1 MRIIYTLM
9 YLSIWSA
16 AFSQSIP
23 SQWRKTDDGKY
34 LIAGDKATDG
44 LYDVSSVEEMRLY
57 FAQTNYWTL
66 LTQNYSKKVD
76 IPCTLKYKN
85 ITLDSVGIRFKGQ
98 TSYSMN
104 NTQKKS
110 FSISTDAFKD
120 QNLLGYESLNFNNAF
135 QDPSFMREVL
145 YYQLIKK
152 HTLAV
157 KANFVKV
164 YLNDVYWGIYLNVQQ
179 QNKDFLEEWYESNNG
194 INIRADVPNG
204 TSTGGG
210 PGGGP
215 GGGAQW
221 GDGTAAVNYLGSDT
235 TLFKKYYTLK
245 SSDANN
251 NPWQELVNAS
261 YVLNKSGASL
271 ETEAPKYFDIDKIL
285 WHLAC
290 EIAFGDDDSYVYKG
304 KMDYYLYQDA
314 ETKRWATY
322 DYDAN
327 STLLTAHVSWSPFYN
342 ESKINYPLLNKLLAV
357 PAFRQRYLAHMRT
370 IINELLDETQA
381 NNLIAQFDAL
391 INAGVMSDTK
401 KGTTNAAYT
410 SELTVLKNFIKNRKA
425 YLLSNEEV
433 KVNGPTISDSEYRI
447 NGMTASRVV
456 AGDEVKV
463 VTNVSFAEGIQQ
475 VNLLY
480 CNGFSGS
487 FATLT
492 MTDDGQNGDAVA
504 NDGQYTVLMPSFETG
519 SLVRFYIEAIGNNT
533 AKTRTYYPA
542 GAEHHVMIYSIEAKS
557 TSEKTIVINEFMATN
572 TGVIKDENQETED
585 WIELY
590 NTTSNA
596 IDMSG
601 YFISDSKDN
610 LTKFEFAA
618 GTTIPANGYLI
629 VWADED
635 KTQGPLHANFKL
647 TASGESLYLLN
658 NTKVILDSLT
668 FGQQIANKSAARI
681 PNGTGPFVIGDH
693 TLGKNNNTPSAVNEQ
708 NISDVK
714 IFPNPT
720 EGNITLENKMEN
732 SITAQILLSNG
743 TLLTSVEIPSG
754 STITYQLPS
763 AGLYI
768 IKTPTK
774 TFKLLVIH

>member
-1 MRIIYTLM
+1 MI
-9 YLSIWSA
+9 
-16 AFSQSIP
+16 SQSLP
-23 SQWRKTDDGKY
+23 AQWRKSDDGKY
-34 LIAGDKATDG
+34 LIAGDQATDG
-44 LYDVSSVEEMRLY
+44 LYDVSTVEEVRLY

-76 IPCTLKYKN
+76 IPCTLKYKD
-85 ITLDSVGIRFKGQ
+85 ITLDSVGVRFKGQ

-120 QNLLGYESLNFNNAF
+120 QRLMGYENLNLNNAF

-179 QNKDFLEEWYESNNG
+179 QNKDFLQEWYESNDG
-194 INIRADVPNG
+194 INIRADVPDG
-204 TSTGGG
+204 TTTGGG
-210 PGGGP
+210 PGG

-221 GDGTAAVNYLGSDT
+221 GDGTAAVNYLGTDT
-235 TLFKKYYTLK
+235 TLYKKYYTLK

-261 YVLNKSGASL
+261 YVLNKSGAAL

-314 ETKRWATY
+314 ETQRWTSY

-327 STLLTAHVSWSPFYN
+327 STLLTAHITWSPFYN
-342 ESKINYPLLNKLLAV
+342 ETKVNYPLLNKLLAV

-370 IINELLDETQA
+370 IIDELLDETQA
-381 NNLIAQFDAL
+381 NNLIAQYDAL

-425 YLLSNEEV
+425 SLLSNAEV
-433 KVNGPTISDSEYRI
+433 KVSGPVISNSEYRI
-447 NGMTASRVV
+447 NGSTASRVV
-456 AGDEVKV
+456 TGDEVKI
-463 VTNVSFAEGIQQ
+463 VTNVSFADGIQQ

-480 CNGFSGS
+480 CNGFSGR

-492 MTDDGQNGDAVA
+492 MTDDGQNGDATA
-504 NDGQYTVLMPSFETG
+504 NDGQYTVIMPEFETG
-519 SLVRFYIEAIGNNT
+519 SLIRFYIEAIGNNT
-533 AKTRTYYPA
+533 PKTRTYYPA
-542 GAEHHVMIYSIEAKS
+542 GAEHHVMIYTIEAKS
-557 TSEKTIVINEFMATN
+557 VTEKTIVINEFMASN
-572 TGVIKDENQETED
+572 TGVILDDNNETED

-601 YFISDSKDN
+601 FFISDSKDN
-610 LTKFEFAA
+610 LTKFEFAS

-635 KTQGPLHANFKL
+635 KTQGTLHANFKL
-647 TASGESLYLLN
+647 TASGESIYLIDKSKL
-658 NTKVILDSLT
+658 ILDSLT
-668 FGQQIANKSAARI
+668 FGQQTANKSAARI
-681 PNGTGPFVIGDH
+681 PNGTGPFVIGEH
-693 TLGKNNNTPSAVNEQ
+693 TFGKNNNNSTAVDDQ
-708 NISDVK
+708 KYADLK
-714 IFPNPT
+714 IYPNPSD
-720 EGNITLENKMEN
+720 GNITIENTLDQNIK
-732 SITAQILLSNG
+732 AQIYLSNG
-743 TLLTSVEIPSG
+743 NLLNNIEIPSN
-754 STITYQLPS
+754 SQTVYLLPCS
-763 AGLYI
+763 GLYF

-774 TFKLLVIH
+774 TAKLVVIH

>member
-1 MRIIYTLM
+1 MI
-9 YLSIWSA
+9 
-16 AFSQSIP
+16 SQSLP
-23 SQWRKTDDGKY
+23 AQWRKSDDGKY
-34 LIAGDKATDG
+34 LIAGDQATDG
-44 LYDVSSVEEMRLY
+44 LYDVSTVEEVRLY

-76 IPCTLKYKN
+76 IPCTLKYKD
-85 ITLDSVGIRFKGQ
+85 ITLDSVGVRFKGQ

-120 QNLLGYESLNFNNAF
+120 QKLMGYENLNLNNAF

-179 QNKDFLEEWYESNNG
+179 QNKDFLQEWYESNDG
-194 INIRADVPNG
+194 INIRADVPDG
-204 TSTGGG
+204 TTTGGG
-210 PGGGP
+210 PGG

-221 GDGTAAVNYLGSDT
+221 GDGTAAVNYLGTDT
-235 TLFKKYYTLK
+235 TLYKKYYTLK

-261 YVLNKSGASL
+261 YVLNKSGAAL

-314 ETKRWATY
+314 ETQRWTSY

-327 STLLTAHVSWSPFYN
+327 STLLTAHITWSPFYN
-342 ESKINYPLLNKLLAV
+342 ETKVNYPLLNKLLAV

-370 IINELLDETQA
+370 IIDELLDETQA
-381 NNLIAQFDAL
+381 NNLIAQYDAL

-425 YLLSNEEV
+425 SLLSNAEV
-433 KVNGPTISDSEYRI
+433 KVSGPVISNSEYRI
-447 NGMTASRVV
+447 NGSTASRVV
-456 AGDEVKV
+456 TGDEVKI
-463 VTNVSFAEGIQQ
+463 VTNVSFADGIQQ

-480 CNGFSGS
+480 CNGFSGR

-492 MTDDGQNGDAVA
+492 MTDDGQNGDATA
-504 NDGQYTVLMPSFETG
+504 NDGQYTVIMPEFETG
-519 SLVRFYIEAIGNNT
+519 SLIRFYIEAIGNNT
-533 AKTRTYYPA
+533 PKTRTYYPA
-542 GAEHHVMIYSIEAKS
+542 GAEHHVMIYTIEAKS
-557 TSEKTIVINEFMATN
+557 VTEKTIVINEFMASN
-572 TGVIKDENQETED
+572 TGVILDDNNETED

-601 YFISDSKDN
+601 FFISDSKDN
-610 LTKFEFAA
+610 LTKFEFAS

-635 KTQGPLHANFKL
+635 KTQGTLHANFKL
-647 TASGESLYLLN
+647 TASGESIYLIDKSKL
-658 NTKVILDSLT
+658 ILDSLT
-668 FGQQIANKSAARI
+668 FGQQTANKSAARI
-681 PNGTGPFVIGDH
+681 PNGTGPFVIGEH
-693 TLGKNNNTPSAVNEQ
+693 TFGKNNNNSTAVDDQ
-708 NISDVK
+708 KYADLK
-714 IFPNPT
+714 IYPNPSD
-720 EGNITLENKMEN
+720 GNITIENTLDQNIK
-732 SITAQILLSNG
+732 AQIYLSNG
-743 TLLTSVEIPSG
+743 NLLNNIEIPSN
-754 STITYQLPS
+754 SQTVYLLPCS
-763 AGLYI
+763 GLYF

-774 TFKLLVIH
+774 TAKLVVIH

>member
-1 MRIIYTLM
+1 MRLIYTLFLVSLWM
-9 YLSIWSA
+9 HIMI
-16 AFSQSIP
+16 SQSLP
-23 SQWRKTDDGKY
+23 AQWRKSDDGKY
-34 LIAGDKATDG
+34 LIAGDQATDG
-44 LYDVSSVEEMRLY
+44 LYDVSTVEEVRLY

-76 IPCTLKYKN
+76 IPCTLKYKD
-85 ITLDSVGIRFKGQ
+85 ITLDSVGVRFKGQ

-120 QNLLGYESLNFNNAF
+120 QKLMGYENLNLNNAF

-179 QNKDFLEEWYESNNG
+179 QNKDFLQEWYESNDG
-194 INIRADVPNG
+194 INIRADVPDG
-204 TSTGGG
+204 TTTGGG
-210 PGGGP
+210 PGG

-221 GDGTAAVNYLGSDT
+221 GDGTAAVNYLGTDT
-235 TLFKKYYTLK
+235 TLYKKYYTLK

-261 YVLNKSGASL
+261 YVLNKSGAAL

-314 ETKRWATY
+314 ETQRWTSY

-327 STLLTAHVSWSPFYN
+327 STLLTAHITWSPFYN
-342 ESKINYPLLNKLLAV
+342 ETKVNYPLLNKLLAV

-370 IINELLDETQA
+370 IIDELLDETQA
-381 NNLIAQFDAL
+381 NNLIAQYDAL

-425 YLLSNEEV
+425 SLLSNAEV
-433 KVNGPTISDSEYRI
+433 KVSGPVISNSEYRI
-447 NGMTASRVV
+447 NGSTASRVV
-456 AGDEVKV
+456 TGDEVKI
-463 VTNVSFAEGIQQ
+463 VTNVSFADGIQQ

-480 CNGFSGS
+480 CNGFSGR

-492 MTDDGQNGDAVA
+492 MTDDGQNGDATA
-504 NDGQYTVLMPSFETG
+504 NDGQYTVIMPEFETG
-519 SLVRFYIEAIGNNT
+519 SLIRFYIEAIGNNT
-533 AKTRTYYPA
+533 PKTRTYYPA
-542 GAEHHVMIYSIEAKS
+542 GAEHHVMIYTIEAKS
-557 TSEKTIVINEFMATN
+557 VTEKTIVINEFMASN
-572 TGVIKDENQETED
+572 TGVILDDNNETED

-601 YFISDSKDN
+601 FFISDSKDN
-610 LTKFEFAA
+610 LTKFEFAS

-635 KTQGPLHANFKL
+635 KTQGTLHANFKL
-647 TASGESLYLLN
+647 TASGESIYLIDKSKL
-658 NTKVILDSLT
+658 ILDSLT
-668 FGQQIANKSAARI
+668 FGQQTANKSAARI
-681 PNGTGPFVIGDH
+681 PNGTGPFVIGEH
-693 TLGKNNNTPSAVNEQ
+693 TFGKNNNNSTAVDDQ
-708 NISDVK
+708 KYADLK
-714 IFPNPT
+714 IYPNPSD
-720 EGNITLENKMEN
+720 GNITIENTLDQNIK
-732 SITAQILLSNG
+732 AQIYLSNG
-743 TLLTSVEIPSG
+743 NLLNNIEIPSN
-754 STITYQLPS
+754 SQTVYLLPCS
-763 AGLYI
+763 GLYF

-774 TFKLLVIH
+774 TAKLVVIH

>member
-1 MRIIYTLM
+1 MRLIYTLFLVSLWM
-9 YLSIWSA
+9 HIMI
-16 AFSQSIP
+16 SQSLP
-23 SQWRKTDDGKY
+23 AQWRKSNDGKY
-34 LIAGDKATDG
+34 LIAGDQATDG
-44 LYDVSSVEEMRLY
+44 LYDVSTVEEVRLY

-76 IPCTLKYKN
+76 IPCTLKYKD
-85 ITLDSVGIRFKGQ
+85 ITLDSVGVRFKGQ

-120 QNLLGYESLNFNNAF
+120 QKLMGYENLNLNNAF

-179 QNKDFLEEWYESNNG
+179 QNKDFLQEWYESNDG
-194 INIRADVPNG
+194 INIRADVPDG
-204 TSTGGG
+204 TTTGGG
-210 PGGGP
+210 PGG

-221 GDGTAAVNYLGSDT
+221 GDGTAAVNYLGTDT
-235 TLFKKYYTLK
+235 TLYKKYYTLK

-261 YVLNKSGASL
+261 YVLNKSGAAL

-314 ETKRWATY
+314 ETQRWTSY

-327 STLLTAHVSWSPFYN
+327 STLLTAHITWSPFYN
-342 ESKINYPLLNKLLAV
+342 ETKVNYPLLNKLLAV

-370 IINELLDETQA
+370 IIDELLDETQA
-381 NNLIAQFDAL
+381 NNLIAQYDAL

-425 YLLSNEEV
+425 SLLSNAEV
-433 KVNGPTISDSEYRI
+433 KVSGPVISNSEYRI
-447 NGMTASRVV
+447 NGSTASRVV
-456 AGDEVKV
+456 TGDEVKI
-463 VTNVSFAEGIQQ
+463 VTNVSFADGIQQ

-480 CNGFSGS
+480 CNGFSGR

-492 MTDDGQNGDAVA
+492 MTDDGQNGDATA
-504 NDGQYTVLMPSFETG
+504 NDGQYTVIMPEFETG
-519 SLVRFYIEAIGNNT
+519 SLIRFYIEAIGNNT
-533 AKTRTYYPA
+533 PKTRTYYPA
-542 GAEHHVMIYSIEAKS
+542 GAEHHVMIYTIEAKS
-557 TSEKTIVINEFMATN
+557 VTEKTIVINEFMASN
-572 TGVIKDENQETED
+572 TGVILDDNNETED

-601 YFISDSKDN
+601 FFISDSKDN
-610 LTKFEFAA
+610 LTKFEFAS

-635 KTQGPLHANFKL
+635 KTQGTLHANFKL
-647 TASGESLYLLN
+647 TASGESIYLIDKSKL
-658 NTKVILDSLT
+658 ILDSLT
-668 FGQQIANKSAARI
+668 FGQQTANKSAARI
-681 PNGTGPFVIGDH
+681 PNGTGPFVIGEH
-693 TLGKNNNTPSAVNEQ
+693 TFGKNNNNSTAVDDQ
-708 NISDVK
+708 KYADLK
-714 IFPNPT
+714 IYPNPSD
-720 EGNITLENKMEN
+720 GNITIENTLDQNIK
-732 SITAQILLSNG
+732 AQIYLSNG
-743 TLLTSVEIPSG
+743 NLLNNIEIPSN
-754 STITYQLPS
+754 SQTVYLLPCS
-763 AGLYI
+763 GLYF

-774 TFKLLVIH
+774 TAKLVVIH

>member
-1 MRIIYTLM
+1 MRLIYTLFLVSLWM
-9 YLSIWSA
+9 HIMI
-16 AFSQSIP
+16 SQSLP
-23 SQWRKTDDGKY
+23 AQWRKSDDGKY
-34 LIAGDKATDG
+34 LIAGDQATDG
-44 LYDVSSVEEMRLY
+44 LYDVSTVEEVRLY

-76 IPCTLKYKN
+76 IPCTLKYKD
-85 ITLDSVGIRFKGQ
+85 ITLDSVGVRFKGQ

-120 QNLLGYESLNFNNAF
+120 QRLMGYENLNLNNAF

-179 QNKDFLEEWYESNNG
+179 QNKDFLQEWYESNDG
-194 INIRADVPNG
+194 INIRADVPDG
-204 TSTGGG
+204 TTTGGG
-210 PGGGP
+210 PGG

-221 GDGTAAVNYLGSDT
+221 GDGTAAVNYLGTDT
-235 TLFKKYYTLK
+235 TLYKKYYTLK

-261 YVLNKSGASL
+261 YVLNKSGAAL

-314 ETKRWATY
+314 ETQRWTSY

-327 STLLTAHVSWSPFYN
+327 STLLTAHITWSPFYN
-342 ESKINYPLLNKLLAV
+342 ETKVNYPLLNKLLAV

-370 IINELLDETQA
+370 IIDELLDETQA
-381 NNLIAQFDAL
+381 NNLIAQYDAL

-425 YLLSNEEV
+425 SLLSNAEV
-433 KVNGPTISDSEYRI
+433 KVSGPVISNSEYRI
-447 NGMTASRVV
+447 NGSTASRVV
-456 AGDEVKV
+456 TGDEVKI
-463 VTNVSFAEGIQQ
+463 VTNVSFADGIQQ

-480 CNGFSGS
+480 CNGFSGR

-492 MTDDGQNGDAVA
+492 MTDDGQNGDATA
-504 NDGQYTVLMPSFETG
+504 NDGQYTVIMPEFETG
-519 SLVRFYIEAIGNNT
+519 SLIRFYIEAIGNNT
-533 AKTRTYYPA
+533 PKTRTYYPA
-542 GAEHHVMIYSIEAKS
+542 GAEHHVMIYTIEAKS
-557 TSEKTIVINEFMATN
+557 VTEKTIVINEFMASN
-572 TGVIKDENQETED
+572 TGVILDDNNETED

-601 YFISDSKDN
+601 FFISDSKDN
-610 LTKFEFAA
+610 LTKFEFAS

-635 KTQGPLHANFKL
+635 KTQGTLHANFKL
-647 TASGESLYLLN
+647 TASGESIYLIDKSKL
-658 NTKVILDSLT
+658 ILDSLT
-668 FGQQIANKSAARI
+668 FGQQTANKSAARI
-681 PNGTGPFVIGDH
+681 PNGTGPFVIGEH
-693 TLGKNNNTPSAVNEQ
+693 TFGKNNNNSTAVDDQ
-708 NISDVK
+708 KYADLK
-714 IFPNPT
+714 IYPNPSD
-720 EGNITLENKMEN
+720 GNITIENTLDQNIK
-732 SITAQILLSNG
+732 AQIYLSNG
-743 TLLTSVEIPSG
+743 NLLNNIEIPSN
-754 STITYQLPS
+754 SQTVYLLPCS
-763 AGLYI
+763 GLYF

-774 TFKLLVIH
+774 TAKLVVIH

>member
-1 MRIIYTLM
+1 MRLIYTLFLVSLLM
-9 YLSIWSA
+9 HIMI
-16 AFSQSIP
+16 SQSLP
-23 SQWRKTDDGKY
+23 AQWRKSDDGKY
-34 LIAGDKATDG
+34 LIAGDQATDG
-44 LYDVSSVEEMRLY
+44 LYDVSTVEEVRLY

-76 IPCTLKYKN
+76 IPCTLKYKD
-85 ITLDSVGIRFKGQ
+85 ITLDSVGVRFKGQ

-120 QNLLGYESLNFNNAF
+120 QKLMGYENLNLNNAF

-179 QNKDFLEEWYESNNG
+179 QNKDFLQEWYESNDG
-194 INIRADVPNG
+194 INIRADVPDG
-204 TSTGGG
+204 TTTGGG
-210 PGGGP
+210 PGG

-221 GDGTAAVNYLGSDT
+221 GDGTAAVNYLGTDT
-235 TLFKKYYTLK
+235 TLYKKYYTLK

-261 YVLNKSGASL
+261 YVLNKSGAAL

-314 ETKRWATY
+314 ETQRWTSY

-327 STLLTAHVSWSPFYN
+327 STLLTAHITWSPFYN
-342 ESKINYPLLNKLLAV
+342 ETKVNYPLLNKLLAV

-370 IINELLDETQA
+370 IIDELLDETQA
-381 NNLIAQFDAL
+381 NNLIAQYDAL

-425 YLLSNEEV
+425 SLLSNAEV
-433 KVNGPTISDSEYRI
+433 KVSGPVISNSEYRI
-447 NGMTASRVV
+447 NGSTASRVV
-456 AGDEVKV
+456 TGDEVKI
-463 VTNVSFAEGIQQ
+463 VTNVSFADGIQQ

-480 CNGFSGS
+480 CNGFSGR

-492 MTDDGQNGDAVA
+492 MTDDGQNGDATA
-504 NDGQYTVLMPSFETG
+504 NDGQYTVIMPEFETG
-519 SLVRFYIEAIGNNT
+519 SLIRFYIEAIGNNT
-533 AKTRTYYPA
+533 PKTRTYYPA
-542 GAEHHVMIYSIEAKS
+542 GAEHHVMIYTIEAKS
-557 TSEKTIVINEFMATN
+557 VTEKTIVINEFMASN
-572 TGVIKDENQETED
+572 TGVILDDNNETED

-601 YFISDSKDN
+601 FFISDSKDN
-610 LTKFEFAA
+610 LTKFEFAS

-635 KTQGPLHANFKL
+635 KTQGTLHANFKL
-647 TASGESLYLLN
+647 TASGESIYLIDKSKL
-658 NTKVILDSLT
+658 ILDSLT
-668 FGQQIANKSAARI
+668 FGQQTANKSAARI
-681 PNGTGPFVIGDH
+681 PNGTGPFVIGEH
-693 TLGKNNNTPSAVNEQ
+693 TFGKNNNNSTAVDDQ
-708 NISDVK
+708 KYADLK
-714 IFPNPT
+714 IYPNPSD
-720 EGNITLENKMEN
+720 GNITIENTLDQNIK
-732 SITAQILLSNG
+732 AQIYLSNG
-743 TLLTSVEIPSG
+743 NLLNNIEIPSN
-754 STITYQLPS
+754 SQTVYLLPCS
-763 AGLYI
+763 GLYF

-774 TFKLLVIH
+774 TAKLVVIH

>member
-1 MRIIYTLM
+1 MI
-9 YLSIWSA
+9 
-16 AFSQSIP
+16 SQSLP
-23 SQWRKTDDGKY
+23 AQWRKSDDGKY
-34 LIAGDKATDG
+34 LIAGDQATDG
-44 LYDVSSVEEMRLY
+44 LYDVSTVEEVRLY

-76 IPCTLKYKN
+76 IPCTLKYKD
-85 ITLDSVGIRFKGQ
+85 ITLDSVGVRFKGQ

-120 QNLLGYESLNFNNAF
+120 QKLMGYENLNLNNAF

-179 QNKDFLEEWYESNNG
+179 QNKDFLQEWYESNDG
-194 INIRADVPNG
+194 INIRADVPDG
-204 TSTGGG
+204 TTTGGG
-210 PGGGP
+210 PGG

-221 GDGTAAVNYLGSDT
+221 GDGTAAVNYLGTDT
-235 TLFKKYYTLK
+235 TLYKKYYTLK

-261 YVLNKSGASL
+261 YVLNKSGAAL

-314 ETKRWATY
+314 ETQRWTSY

-327 STLLTAHVSWSPFYN
+327 STLLTAHITWSPFYN
-342 ESKINYPLLNKLLAV
+342 ETKVNYPLLNKLLAV

-370 IINELLDETQA
+370 IIDELLDETQA
-381 NNLIAQFDAL
+381 NNLIAQYDAL

-425 YLLSNEEV
+425 SLLSNAEV
-433 KVNGPTISDSEYRI
+433 KVSGPVISNSEYRI
-447 NGMTASRVV
+447 NGSTASRVV
-456 AGDEVKV
+456 AGDEVKI
-463 VTNVSFAEGIQQ
+463 VTNVSFADGIQQ

-480 CNGFSGS
+480 CNGFSGR

-492 MTDDGQNGDAVA
+492 MTDDGQNGDATA
-504 NDGQYTVLMPSFETG
+504 NDGQYTVIMPEFETG
-519 SLVRFYIEAIGNNT
+519 SLIRFYIEAIGNNT
-533 AKTRTYYPA
+533 PKTRTYYPA
-542 GAEHHVMIYSIEAKS
+542 GAEHHVMIYTIEAKS
-557 TSEKTIVINEFMATN
+557 VTEKTIVINEFMASN
-572 TGVIKDENQETED
+572 TGVILDDNNETED

-601 YFISDSKDN
+601 FFISDSKDN
-610 LTKFEFAA
+610 LTKFEFAS

-635 KTQGPLHANFKL
+635 KTQGTLHANFKL
-647 TASGESLYLLN
+647 TASGESIYLIDKSKL
-658 NTKVILDSLT
+658 ILDSLT
-668 FGQQIANKSAARI
+668 FGQQTANKSAARI
-681 PNGTGPFVIGDH
+681 PNGTGPFVIGEH
-693 TLGKNNNTPSAVNEQ
+693 TFGKNNNNSTAVDDQ
-708 NISDVK
+708 KYADLK
-714 IFPNPT
+714 IYPNPSD
-720 EGNITLENKMEN
+720 GNITIENTLDQNIK
-732 SITAQILLSNG
+732 AQIYLSNG
-743 TLLTSVEIPSG
+743 NLLNNIEIPSN
-754 STITYQLPS
+754 SQTVYLLPCS
-763 AGLYI
+763 GLYF

-774 TFKLLVIH
+774 TAKLVVIH

>member
-1 MRIIYTLM
+1 MI
-9 YLSIWSA
+9 
-16 AFSQSIP
+16 SQSLP
-23 SQWRKTDDGKY
+23 AQWRKSDDGKY
-34 LIAGDKATDG
+34 LIAGDQATDG
-44 LYDVSSVEEMRLY
+44 LYDVSTVEEVRLY

-76 IPCTLKYKN
+76 IPCTLKYKD
-85 ITLDSVGIRFKGQ
+85 ITLDSVGVRFKGQ

-120 QNLLGYESLNFNNAF
+120 QKLMGYENLNLNNAF

-179 QNKDFLEEWYESNNG
+179 QNKDFLQEWYESNDG
-194 INIRADVPNG
+194 INIRADVPDG
-204 TSTGGG
+204 TTTGGG
-210 PGGGP
+210 PGG

-221 GDGTAAVNYLGSDT
+221 GDGTAAVNYLGTDT
-235 TLFKKYYTLK
+235 TLYKKYYTLK

-261 YVLNKSGASL
+261 YVLNKSGAAL

-314 ETKRWATY
+314 ETQRWTSY

-327 STLLTAHVSWSPFYN
+327 STLLTAHITWSPFYN
-342 ESKINYPLLNKLLAV
+342 ETKVNYPLLNKLLAV

-370 IINELLDETQA
+370 IIDELLDETQA
-381 NNLIAQFDAL
+381 NNLIAQYDAL

-425 YLLSNEEV
+425 SLLSNAEV
-433 KVNGPTISDSEYRI
+433 KVSGPVISNSEYRI
-447 NGMTASRVV
+447 NGSTASRVV
-456 AGDEVKV
+456 TGDEVKI
-463 VTNVSFAEGIQQ
+463 VTNVSFADGIQQ

-480 CNGFSGS
+480 CNGFSGR

-492 MTDDGQNGDAVA
+492 MTDDGQNGDATA
-504 NDGQYTVLMPSFETG
+504 NDGQYTAIMPEFETG
-519 SLVRFYIEAIGNNT
+519 SLIRFYIEAIGNNT
-533 AKTRTYYPA
+533 PKTRTYYPA
-542 GAEHHVMIYSIEAKS
+542 GAEHHVMIYTIEAKS
-557 TSEKTIVINEFMATN
+557 VTEKTIVINEFMASN
-572 TGVIKDENQETED
+572 TGVILDDNNETED

-601 YFISDSKDN
+601 FFISDSKDN
-610 LTKFEFAA
+610 LTKFEFAS

-635 KTQGPLHANFKL
+635 KTQGTLHANFKL
-647 TASGESLYLLN
+647 TASGESIYLIDKSKL
-658 NTKVILDSLT
+658 ILDSLT
-668 FGQQIANKSAARI
+668 FGQQTANKSAARI
-681 PNGTGPFVIGDH
+681 PNGTGPFVIGEH
-693 TLGKNNNTPSAVNEQ
+693 TFGKNNNNSTAVDDQ
-708 NISDVK
+708 KYADLK
-714 IFPNPT
+714 IYPNPSD
-720 EGNITLENKMEN
+720 GNITIENTLDQNIK
-732 SITAQILLSNG
+732 AQIYLSNG
-743 TLLTSVEIPSG
+743 NLLNNIEIPSN
-754 STITYQLPS
+754 SQTVYLLPCS
-763 AGLYI
+763 GLYF

-774 TFKLLVIH
+774 TAKLVVIH